1 MSPGLPRYNDAAVCY
16 LPDTCSLGGRQKKVK
31 QPAGTI
37 EIFNAARYK
46 TRIIP
51 RTHRTIKEPLPMKAI
66 ANLLFE
72 ARSLR
77 TLPRSGYQ
85 FLGSGRESV
94 AEHTF
99 SITFIAYVMSRLVP
113 EADGQKMM
121 TMCLVHDLPE
131 ARIGDLNYVQKCYVQ
146 ADESA
151 AVQDLTDPL
160 PFGDELKAAIA
171 EFNQGESLE
180 ARLAR
185 DADQIAFILELKDLS
200 DLGYVPPGTW
210 IPSIRRRLQT
220 DIGRRLAA
228 AIMSTE
234 RDAWWRHKFIDR
246 NDHNQ

>member
-1 MSPGLPRYNDAAVCY
+1 M
-16 LPDTCSLGGRQKKVK
+16 
-31 QPAGTI
+31 
-37 EIFNAARYK
+37 E
-46 TRIIP
+46 
-51 RTHRTIKEPLPMKAI
+51 AI

-85 FLGSGRESV
+85 FLGAGRESV

-99 SITFIAYVMSRLVP
+99 SITFIAYVLSRLVP

-131 ARIGDLNYVQKCYVQ
+131 ARIGDLNSVQKLYIT
-146 ADESA
+146 ADEPA
-151 AVQDLTDPL
+151 AVCDLTAPL
-160 PFGDELKAAIA
+160 PFGEELKASIE
-171 EFNQGESLE
+171 EFNRGESLE
-180 ARLAR
+180 AKLAR

-200 DLGYVPPGTW
+200 DIGYVPPGTW

-220 DIGRRLAA
+220 EIGQQLVEAILA
-228 AIMSTE
+228 TE

-246 NDHNQ
+246 TDHNK

>member
-1 MSPGLPRYNDAAVCY
+1 M
-16 LPDTCSLGGRQKKVK
+16 
-31 QPAGTI
+31 
-37 EIFNAARYK
+37 E
-46 TRIIP
+46 
-51 RTHRTIKEPLPMKAI
+51 AI

-85 FLGSGRESV
+85 FLGAGRESV

-99 SITFIAYVMSRLVP
+99 SITFIAYVFSRLVP
-113 EADGQKMM
+113 EADGHRIM

-131 ARIGDLNYVQKCYVQ
+131 ARIGDLNYVQKLYVE
-146 ADESA
+146 ANEPA
-151 AVQDLTDPL
+151 AIADLTAKL
-160 PFGDELKAAIA
+160 PFGDEIKSLIE

-180 ARLAR
+180 AQLAR
-185 DADQIAFILELKDLS
+185 DADQIAFIVELKDLS

-220 DIGRRLAA
+220 EIGRRLAE
-228 AIMSTE
+228 AILSTE

-246 NDHNQ
+246 IEDNQ

>member
-1 MSPGLPRYNDAAVCY
+1 M
-16 LPDTCSLGGRQKKVK
+16 
-31 QPAGTI
+31 
-37 EIFNAARYK
+37 E
-46 TRIIP
+46 
-51 RTHRTIKEPLPMKAI
+51 AI

-77 TLPRSGYQ
+77 SLPRSGYQ
-85 FLGSGRESV
+85 FLGTGRDSV

-99 SITFIAYVMSRLVP
+99 SITFIAFVLSRLVP
-113 EADGQKMM
+113 EADGHRI
-121 TMCLVHDLPE
+121 TAMCLVHDLPE
-131 ARIGDLNYVQKCYVQ
+131 ARIGDLNYVQKLYVE

-151 AVQDLTDPL
+151 AIEDLTAPL
-160 PFGDELKAAIA
+160 PFGDEIKALIE
-171 EFNQGESLE
+171 EFNRGDTLE

-220 DIGRRLAA
+220 EIGRRLAK
-228 AIMSTE
+228 AILATE

-246 NDHNQ
+246 NAHNQ

>member
-1 MSPGLPRYNDAAVCY
+1 M
-16 LPDTCSLGGRQKKVK
+16 
-31 QPAGTI
+31 
-37 EIFNAARYK
+37 E
-46 TRIIP
+46 
-51 RTHRTIKEPLPMKAI
+51 AI

-85 FLGSGRESV
+85 FLGAGRESV

-99 SITFIAYVMSRLVP
+99 SITFIAYVLSRLVP
-113 EADGQKMM
+113 EADGHKI
-121 TMCLVHDLPE
+121 TAMCLVHDLPE
-131 ARIGDLNYVQKCYVQ
+131 ARVGDLNYVQKLYVD
-146 ADESA
+146 ADETA
-151 AVQDLTDPL
+151 AIADLTAEL
-160 PFGDELKAAIA
+160 PFGEEIRALLD

-220 DIGRRLAA
+220 DIGRQIADAILA
-228 AIMSTE
+228 TE
-234 RDAWWRHKFIDR
+234 RDAWWRYKFIDR
-246 NDHNQ
+246 SEENQ

>member
-1 MSPGLPRYNDAAVCY
+1 M
-16 LPDTCSLGGRQKKVK
+16 
-31 QPAGTI
+31 
-37 EIFNAARYK
+37 E
-46 TRIIP
+46 
-51 RTHRTIKEPLPMKAI
+51 AI

-85 FLGSGRESV
+85 FLGAGRESV

-99 SITFIAYVMSRLVP
+99 SITFTAYVLSRLVP
-113 EADGQKMM
+113 DADGGKI
-121 TMCLVHDLPE
+121 TAMCLVHDLPE
-131 ARIGDLNYVQKCYVQ
+131 ARVGDLNYVQKLYVE
-146 ADESA
+146 ADEGA
-151 AVQDLTDPL
+151 AIEDLTAQL
-160 PFGDELKAAIA
+160 PFGHEIKALID
-171 EFNQGESLE
+171 EFNRGESLE

-220 DIGRRLAA
+220 DIGRQLAD
-228 AIMSTE
+228 AILATE

-246 NDHNQ
+246 NEENQ

>member
-1 MSPGLPRYNDAAVCY
+1 M
-16 LPDTCSLGGRQKKVK
+16 
-31 QPAGTI
+31 
-37 EIFNAARYK
+37 E
-46 TRIIP
+46 
-51 RTHRTIKEPLPMKAI
+51 AI

-85 FLGSGRESV
+85 FLGAGRESV

-99 SITFIAYVMSRLVP
+99 SITFIAYVLSRLVP
-113 EADGQKMM
+113 EADGHKI
-121 TMCLVHDLPE
+121 TAMCLVHDLPE
-131 ARIGDLNYVQKCYVQ
+131 ARVGDLNYVQKLYVD
-146 ADESA
+146 ADENA
-151 AVQDLTDPL
+151 AIADLTAEL
-160 PFGDELKAAIA
+160 PFGEEIRALLD

-220 DIGRRLAA
+220 DIGRQIADAILA
-228 AIMSTE
+228 TE
-234 RDAWWRHKFIDR
+234 RDAWWRYKFIDR
-246 NDHNQ
+246 SEENQ

>member
-1 MSPGLPRYNDAAVCY
+1 M
-16 LPDTCSLGGRQKKVK
+16 
-31 QPAGTI
+31 
-37 EIFNAARYK
+37 E
-46 TRIIP
+46 
-51 RTHRTIKEPLPMKAI
+51 AI

-85 FLGSGRESV
+85 FLGTGRESV

-99 SITFIAYVMSRLVP
+99 SITFIAFVLSRLVP
-113 EADGQKMM
+113 EADGHRI
-121 TMCLVHDLPE
+121 TAMCLVHDLPE
-131 ARIGDLNYVQKCYVQ
+131 ARIGDLNYVQKLYVE

-151 AVQDLTDPL
+151 AIEDLTAPL
-160 PFGDELKAAIA
+160 PFGDEIKALIE
-171 EFNQGESLE
+171 EFNRGDTLE

-220 DIGRRLAA
+220 EIGRRLAK
-228 AIMSTE
+228 AILATE

-246 NDHNQ
+246 NAHNQ